1 MLVIQLIAE
10 RCQQGVSLLKQ
21 VFRVELNDHFWL
33 TLVDQFKA
41 TPEELDF
48 CALDVDLYQGR

>member
-1 MLVIQLIAE
+1 MLVIQLIVE

-33 TLVDQFKA
+33 TLVDQFEA
-41 TPEELDF
+41 ALEELDLR
-48 CALDVDLYQGR
+48 ALDVDLHQGW